1 MNKDIIEDDGF
12 ITIYP
17 EKYRVT
23 PNVYDQANFDQMA
36 DRIRELEAKLLA
48 MGEDREKNR
57 RKLMNKETID
67 EYERMVKERDKLYI
81 LMLNTQKGS
90 GARMMR
96 DELYLLEA
104 NISKYMWVHG
114 FTDDFRHDL

>member
-1 MNKDIIEDDGF
+1 MRSGHDTNVEGYSARIPGRLGAVPGNINANTSAQTKTSGF
-12 ITIYP
+12 N
-17 EKYRVT
+17 E
-23 PNVYDQANFDQMA
+23 
-36 DRIRELEAKLLA
+36 
-48 MGEDREKNR
+48 
-57 RKLMNKETID
+57 MNKEIID
-67 EYERMVKERDKLYI
+67 EYERMVRERDKLYI
-81 LMLNTQKGS
+81 LMLNTKKGS

>member
-1 MNKDIIEDDGF
+1 
-12 ITIYP
+12 
-17 EKYRVT
+17 
-23 PNVYDQANFDQMA
+23 
-36 DRIRELEAKLLA
+36 
-48 MGEDREKNR
+48 
-57 RKLMNKETID
+57 
-67 EYERMVKERDKLYI
+67 MVKERDKLYI
-81 LMLNTQKGS
+81 LMLNTKKGS

>member
-1 MNKDIIEDDGF
+1 MPGNI
-12 ITIYP
+12 
-17 EKYRVT
+17 
-23 PNVYDQANFDQMA
+23 NA
-36 DRIRELEAKLLA
+36 DNEAQTKTS
-48 MGEDREKNR
+48 GVCK
-57 RKLMNKETID
+57 MNKETID
-67 EYERMVKERDKLYI
+67 EYKRMVKERDKLYI
-81 LMLNTQKGS
+81 LMLNTKKGS